1 MLIAEM
7 LRERHSAITVPELAD
22 ILHVSPRQL
31 YKLAETNRIPNFRI
45 GTSVRFDPDAILH
58 WLEDKEP
65 ASDRRPPGSQK
76 VQYVRASRAA

>member
-1 MLIAEM
+1 MLIAEL
-7 LRERHSAITVPELAD
+7 LRERHSAITVPELAH

-58 WLEDKEP
+58 WLEDKEITSNRQVP
-65 ASDRRPPGSQK
+65 RPHK
-76 VQYVRASRAA
+76 IQYPRSARVA